1 MQDGERGTVRSATPA
16 RNAEPAAPSATR
28 GRLTRIRIRI
38 REASAP
44 LTAIRAIPVPRKRNS
59 ARYAMAG
66 ISRQVTPIRM
76 RPGSGHHTA
85 TPVIRGLRRRGNA
98 QFAMARMRIP
108 TRILRAG
115 LPGIAFHAMMLRRR
129 DAPSVM
135 RVPPIWQTIPI
146 LMLWGG
152 ATSTASPV
160 IRAVRKTDVQG
171 VIPVG
176 ITPCFTRTSG
186 LRLTT
191 GSAPAGTASIATSR
205 NETWF
210 SESGNPGSWRLMSQ
224 PSAEKASCRRY
235 PSHQPFPVRTGPG

>member
-1 MQDGERGTVRSATPA
+1 MRAGERGTARSATPA

-44 LTAIRAIPVPRKRNS
+44 LTAIRAIPVPLKRNS
-59 ARYAMAG
+59 ARFAMAG
-66 ISRQVTPIRM
+66 ISRPVTPIRM
-76 RPGSGHHTA
+76 RPGSGRHTA

-98 QFAMARMRIP
+98 RFAMARMRIP

-115 LPGIAFHAMMLRRR
+115 RLGIVLHVMMQRRR

-135 RVPPIWQTIPI
+135 RAPPIWPTIPI
-146 LMLWGG
+146 LMPWGG

-160 IRAVRKTDVQG
+160 IRAVRQTDVQC

-191 GSAPAGTASIATSR
+191 GSVPAGIASIATSR
-205 NETWF
+205 DGT
-210 SESGNPGSWRLMSQ
+210 GS
-224 PSAEKASCRRY
+224 ARR
-235 PSHQPFPVRTGPG
+235 VIRDGGA